1 MAGDDA
7 MPDFAALAAKA
18 RMIAEAA
25 QRRPAP
31 GAAHAAERS
40 TLLDADA
47 AWGAGVAPD
56 GTRYFF
62 DKATG
67 HTQWHEP
74 PHFRVRVSAWY
85 WASSSPADQPCPRR
99 GASSKTPTPGARTIG
114 TPRRARRDGNDPSRR
129 PSRRRPSSPRDPT
142 RATTTREMKS
152 LPQNTRR
159 AREPLT
165 RRSTTVV
172 ALRSRDARD
181 CDVLLPMLLH
191 KAHATRERPRANA
204 P

>member
-1 MAGDDA
+1 

-74 PHFRVRVSAWY
+74 PALQGAGLRVVLGEFLPGGPTLPAPWRELKDADTGRSYY
-85 WASSSPADQPCPRR
+85 WDAATGETRWER
-99 GASSKTPTPGARTIG
+99 
-114 TPRRARRDGNDPSRR
+114 PSRR

-159 AREPLT
+159 ARVSP
-165 RRSTTVV
+165 
-172 ALRSRDARD
+172 
-181 CDVLLPMLLH
+181 
-191 KAHATRERPRANA
+191 
-204 P
+204 

>member
-74 PHFRVRVSAWY
+74 PALQGAGLRVVLGEFLPGGPTLPAPWRELKDADTGRSYYWDAATGETRWERPLPASVAEATIISAR
-85 WASSSPADQPCPRR
+85 PD
-99 GASSKTPTPGARTIG
+99 PGDDDAGDEVTF
-114 TPRRARRDGNDPSRR
+114 AEHE
-129 PSRRRPSSPRDPT
+129 T
-142 RATTTREMKS
+142 RA
-152 LPQNTRR
+152 
-159 AREPLT
+159 
-165 RRSTTVV
+165 
-172 ALRSRDARD
+172 
-181 CDVLLPMLLH
+181 
-191 KAHATRERPRANA
+191 
-204 P
+204 